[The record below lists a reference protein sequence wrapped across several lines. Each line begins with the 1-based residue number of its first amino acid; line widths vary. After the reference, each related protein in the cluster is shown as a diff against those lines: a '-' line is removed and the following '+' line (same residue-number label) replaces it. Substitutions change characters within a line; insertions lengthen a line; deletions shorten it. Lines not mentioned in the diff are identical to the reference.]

1 MCHIPSLRLV
11 WLYFLFYF
19 YFWRK
24 EIQVYY
30 FWMRLIAKDDIPT
43 PPLSWVGYCCTCCYL
58 DGFFLT
64 CYLVVAVGRNGG
76 ESSSSWNKKRIR
88 PSAPSWVQLRGA
100 ACPRA
105 HPESFG
111 VHFYFY
117 FYFIFFLPFA
127 ATLRVVSLSRVPTGE
142 ISKEPRTQPIDFL
155 LLGWMEGERL
165 LSSLFHSFSSSRH
178 RYSVNTKQTTTTFS
192 TKSRAPEHDFHP
204 LPTVTPMID
213 RQIPS
218 IILANR

>member
-117 FYFIFFLPFA
+117 FI
-127 ATLRVVSLSRVPTGE
+127 
-142 ISKEPRTQPIDFL
+142 
-155 LLGWMEGERL
+155 
-165 LSSLFHSFSSSRH
+165 FSSIRRNSPCCL
-178 RYSVNTKQTTTTFS
+178 SLPSPDWGDIK
-192 TKSRAPEHDFHP
+192 RANDSADR
-204 LPTVTPMID
+204 LPAAGMDGRGTPPFLIVPFVLLQPPPIFCQHKTD
-213 RQIPS
+213 NNNI
-218 IILANR
+218 

>member
-1 MCHIPSLRLV
+1 MISHPSTFLGGLL
-11 WLYFLFYF
+11 LYMLLFG
-19 YFWRK
+19 W
-24 EIQVYY
+24 I
-30 FWMRLIAKDDIPT
+30 
-43 PPLSWVGYCCTCCYL
+43 
-58 DGFFLT
+58 FFLPVT
-64 CYLVVAVGRNGG
+64 WSSQSAEMEVNRVRLGIKKKDPPIRSELSAVKGGGGLHVRALIRNLL
-76 ESSSSWNKKRIR
+76 
-88 PSAPSWVQLRGA
+88 A
-100 ACPRA
+100 
-105 HPESFG
+105 
-111 VHFYFY
+111 
-117 FYFIFFLPFA
+117 FIFIFILFFLPFA
-127 ATLRVVSLSRVPTGE
+127 ATLRVVSLSRVPTEE
-142 ISKEPRTQPIDFL
+142 ISKEPTTQPIDFL

>member
-1 MCHIPSLRLV
+1 MDFFLPVTWSSQSAKMEVNRVRLGIKKDPPIRSELSAV
-11 WLYFLFYF
+11 KGGCMSARSSGIFWRSFLF
-19 YFWRK
+19 
-24 EIQVYY
+24 
-30 FWMRLIAKDDIPT
+30 
-43 PPLSWVGYCCTCCYL
+43 S
-58 DGFFLT
+58 
-64 CYLVVAVGRNGG
+64 
-76 ESSSSWNKKRIR
+76 
-88 PSAPSWVQLRGA
+88 
-100 ACPRA
+100 
-105 HPESFG
+105 
-111 VHFYFY
+111 
-117 FYFIFFLPFA
+117 FYFIFPFA

-142 ISKEPRTQPIDFL
+142 ISKEPTTQPIDFL